1 MSGITDLRT
10 LLASMQP
17 ALADGEFVFCTLPGA
32 RYGAG
37 AEHAPVASF
46 AEEEGLTLVL
56 PRERADAA
64 GLPYAGAFRM
74 LTLRVHSSLEAVG
87 LTAAVAACLTERG
100 ISANVVA
107 AFFHDHVFVPA
118 ERAAEALDALWSL
131 SHAAAGSSQ
140 EAGGG

>member
-1 MSGITDLRT
+1 MSGITDLQT
-10 LLASMQP
+10 LLTSTDAV
-17 ALADGEFVFCTLPGA
+17 LADGEFVFCTLPGA

-74 LTLRVHSSLEAVG
+74 LSLRVHSSLEAVG
-87 LTAAVAACLTERG
+87 LTAAVAACLAERG

-118 ERAAEALDALWSL
+118 GRAAEALDALRAL
-131 SHAAAGSSQ
+131 SAAAG
-140 EAGGG
+140 ERP